1 MVKLFVSNII
11 VDLQYG
17 LNKHIQYKYVWK
29 FFEVGYLHQH
39 TVIILYRLDRNEKF
53 LEIFA

>member
-17 LNKHIQYKYVWK
+17 LNKYIQYKYVWK